1 MPTASFRRTVS
12 RMNASPR
19 RAFTLIELLVVIA
32 IIALLAAILFPSFAR
47 ARENARK
54 TSCGSNLRQLGLA
67 FTQYQA
73 DYDGRLPHSAQGSDG
88 IEGGWVL
95 GGGGAAY
102 VFPAAVDKGGLY
114 PYVKNHQVYI
124 CPSDPA
130 SDGTNLSYSMN
141 ILCSKR
147 KMSTAAQVSTT
158 VLLVDESD
166 TLNDG
171 NFSPVLCGSI
181 DRPTLIHLGGANFAF
196 LDGHVKWRREDQLTK
211 ADFRFAATD
220 CP

>member
-1 MPTASFRRTVS
+1 MF
-12 RMNASPR
+12 NASPR

-54 TSCGSNLRQLGLA
+54 TSCGSNLRQLTLA

-73 DYDGRLPHSAQGSDG
+73 DYDGRLPHSGQGSDNIG
-88 IEGGWVL
+88 GGWVL

-102 VFPAAVDKGGLY
+102 VFPAAVDQGALY
-114 PYVKNHQVYI
+114 PYVKNTQVYV
-124 CPSDPA
+124 CPSDPDA
-130 SDGTNLSYSMN
+130 DGTNLSYSMN
-141 ILCSKR
+141 ILCAK
-147 KMSTAAQVSTT
+147 KKLSTASQVSTT

-171 NFSPVLCGSI
+171 NFNPILCGGN
-181 DRPTLIHLGGANFAF
+181 DKPTLIHLDGANFAF

-211 ADFRFAATD
+211 NDFRFASTD